1 MLISEFCAHRKGSSI
16 MSRCDLEVLEHDPQS
31 ILQGST
37 GSLIP
42 ASPFIRNSS
51 NDYADSED

>member
-1 MLISEFCAHRKGSSI
+1 

-42 ASPFIRNSS
+42 ASPFTRNSL
-51 NDYADSED
+51 NDYAGSED